1 MNQSLAA
8 LLQMYFQF
16 KLFLCLKIAPKDWVM
31 EELLLPCLSKI
42 FK

>member
-1 MNQSLAA
+1 MNKSLAA
-8 LLQMYFQF
+8 LVEMYFQF

-31 EELLLPCLSKI
+31 EGLLLPSFSKN